1 MIREAMEGGRD
12 GIHWEMGQRRRRL
25 ATITSHCKN
34 WAGYAPL
41 HCDNRNYFIGVST
54 VWKRGKKFPWRRL
67 SSILLLSA

>member
-1 MIREAMEGGRD
+1 
-12 GIHWEMGQRRRRL
+12 MGNGTKERRL
-25 ATITSHCKN
+25 ATITRHCKN

-41 HCDNRNYFIGVST
+41 HCEDRKYHTGVST